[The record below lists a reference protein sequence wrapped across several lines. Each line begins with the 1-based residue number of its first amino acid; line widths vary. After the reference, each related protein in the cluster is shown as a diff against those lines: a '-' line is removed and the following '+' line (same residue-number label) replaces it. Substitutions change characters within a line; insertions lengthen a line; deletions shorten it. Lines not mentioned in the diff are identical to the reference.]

1 MLLVLGLVGCDTSAP
16 AEDENSSA
24 NPVDKRYG
32 EQAEPEPIQDDEPFD
47 SVKIVKDALRAESKA
62 ADVVAVV
69 KVLGREVLP
78 PVVKGEYAHTVY
90 ELSSVETIHGESFS
104 TCKLTVPGGVIDG
117 VEMTT
122 SEYIDLPN
130 GAEYIAFLRL
140 QKGKTCKRSGAI
152 QPLGEGVAQF
162 GSEVSLTPPELS
174 ELLNK

>member
-1 MLLVLGLVGCDTSAP
+1 MLFVLGLVGCDTSAP
-16 AEDENSSA
+16 DEDENSSP
-24 NPVDKRYG
+24 NQVEKRLG

-78 PVVKGEYAHTVY
+78 PAIKGDYAHTVY
-90 ELSSVETIHGESFS
+90 ELSSTGTVHGASFS
-104 TCKLTVPGGVIDG
+104 TCKLTVPGGIIEG

-122 SEYIDLPN
+122 SEYIELPN
-130 GAEYIAFLRL
+130 GGEYIAFLRFG
-140 QKGKTCKRSGAI
+140 KDKTCQRSGPM

-162 GSEVSLTPPELS
+162 GSEVSLTPAELS